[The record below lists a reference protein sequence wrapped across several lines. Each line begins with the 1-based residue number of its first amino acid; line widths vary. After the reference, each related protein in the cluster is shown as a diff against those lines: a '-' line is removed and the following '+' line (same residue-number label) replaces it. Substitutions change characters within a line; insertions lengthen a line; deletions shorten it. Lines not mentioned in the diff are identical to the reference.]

1 MDVRVKPVSLSAAM
15 SVHEAYQ
22 QVTSGYRMPAPTKC
36 PDFLYQIM
44 LKCWS
49 AEPDDRPDFRNL
61 KVQLERNFFEVD

>member
-1 MDVRVKPVSLSAAM
+1 M

-22 QVTSGYRMPAPTKC
+22 QVSGGYRMPAPAKC

-49 AEPDDRPDFRNL
+49 AEPGDRPDFRTL
-61 KVQLERNFFEVD
+61 KTKLDRNVYEMD